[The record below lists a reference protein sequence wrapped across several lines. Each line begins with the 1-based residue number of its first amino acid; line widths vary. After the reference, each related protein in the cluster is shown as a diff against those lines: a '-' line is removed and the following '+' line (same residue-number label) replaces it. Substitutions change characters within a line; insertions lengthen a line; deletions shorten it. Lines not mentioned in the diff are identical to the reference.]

1 MYITV
6 NEIGNTYLL
15 TYLLTIVEFG
25 NTSFIHHPH
34 AWRSGFRHCLM
45 ASCIVLW
52 RHFRFQA
59 KLSVHSS
66 CLNYNYFYYYQR
78 DVEMPDSTKYIII
91 RMYSE

>member
-34 AWRSGFRHCLM
+34 ACRSGFRHCLM
-45 ASCIVLW
+45 AS
-52 RHFRFQA
+52 
-59 KLSVHSS
+59 
-66 CLNYNYFYYYQR
+66 
-78 DVEMPDSTKYIII
+78 
-91 RMYSE
+91 